1 MQEKRM
7 KHTLVILSL
16 IVVLAVFSGCES
28 TEVQETTAREPVA
41 EVKTP
46 APVTEQ
52 STSGEIIIDDE
63 DDEFSTEGYW
73 NSATTSDEYND
84 ATKWINYS
92 PDGDA
97 KAIFTPK
104 IVKAGQYKVF
114 EWHGADPQGDHAT
127 DAPYTIN
134 YAGGSKTIKI
144 NLDENIGQW
153 NLLGTFRFKA
163 GTGGNVTISNNA
175 NGNVVAD
182 AIKFVYAGE

>member
-1 MQEKRM
+1 M

-16 IVVLAVFSGCES
+16 IFVGVVFSGCQDS
-28 TEVQETTAREPVA
+28 KVQKTTAQKPVA

-46 APVTEQ
+46 EPVK
-52 STSGEIIIDDE
+52 GIEIIIDDE

-73 NSATTSDEYND
+73 NSAVTSDEYND
-84 ATKWINYS
+84 ETKWIYYS
-92 PDGDA
+92 ADGDA
-97 KAIFTPK
+97 KAFFTPK
-104 IVKAGQYKVF
+104 IVKAGNYDVY
-114 EWHGADPQGDHAT
+114 EWHGADPQEDHAT

-144 NLDENIGQW
+144 NLDENIGRW

-163 GTGGNVTISNNA
+163 GTSGNVTISNNA

-182 AIKFVYAGE
+182 AMKFVYVGK

>member
-1 MQEKRM
+1 M
-7 KHTLVILSL
+7 KHALVILGL

-41 EVKTP
+41 KVKTP
-46 APVTEQ
+46 EPVK
-52 STSGEIIIDDE
+52 GIEIIIDDE

-84 ATKWINYS
+84 ETKWIYYS

-97 KAIFTPK
+97 TATFTPK
-104 IVKAGQYKVF
+104 ILKAGKYEVY
-114 EWHGADPQGDHAT
+114 EWHGADPQQDHAT

-144 NLDENIGQW
+144 NLDENIGKW

-163 GTGGNVTISNNA
+163 GTSGNVTISNNA

-182 AIKFVYAGE
+182 AIKFVYAGK